1 MNDNRME
8 HSKLQQQYFQQQYA
22 EKARNISAW
31 GKTGTPKKHRRKT
44 DWFGLI
50 AAVVVIA
57 VVVIIIKLT

>member
-1 MNDNRME
+1 MSDNRMQYG
-8 HSKLQQQYFQQQYA
+8 KLQQQYFQAQYE

-50 AAVVVIA
+50 AAVAVIA
-57 VVVIIIKLT
+57 VVVIIIKFT